1 MNIERLK
8 LGEIV
13 PYKKNNRKHSE
24 LQIERIARSI
34 QEFGFN
40 QPICIDENNEILVGH
55 GRLLAAQK
63 LGLKDAPI
71 VRLNDLTEEQKRAYR
86 ILDNKLQNDSEW
98 DFDSLSE
105 ELDFLQSNGVDL
117 ESWGLDDLK
126 SLFPEQE
133 MEVSEDDGPGDLPKE
148 TYIKLGDLIE
158 LGKHRVLCGDST
170 SEEDVST
177 LAQQEQI
184 ESCITDPPY
193 GVGYVGKTSEALT
206 IDGDAN
212 CDVAVQGTKNAT
224 ASIIPGG
231 AIYICFPAEEIKA
244 LGDIWAE
251 DNKLQSML
259 VWVKQSIVMGRKD
272 YHYKHE
278 PIWYGWREGAAHRFR
293 GDRTNATVLEFE
305 RPSRNTEHPTMKPIE
320 LFAELIKNSTSRG
333 EKIIDPFLGSGTTLI
348 AADQLNRI
356 CYGME
361 ISPNYCQVILERYK
375 KYCEQNGKKFECK
388 INGEAFIPPSDE
400 KEAS

>member
-1 MNIERLK
+1 LNIERLK

-126 SLFPEQE
+126 SLFPEPE
-133 MEVSEDDGPGDLPKE
+133 IEVSEDDGPGEVPKE

-170 SEEDVST
+170 KDDEVKELLRRDKPRIVV
-177 LAQQEQI
+177 A
-184 ESCITDPPY
+184 DPPY
-193 GVGYVGKTSEALT
+193 GINLESDWHTQTDKRPIIG
-206 IDGDAN
+206 DGSDW
-212 CDVAVQGTKNAT
+212 
-224 ASIIPGG
+224 SP
-231 AIYICFPAEEIKA
+231 
-244 LGDIWAE
+244 
-251 DNKLQSML
+251 
-259 VWVKQSIVMGRKD
+259 
-272 YHYKHE
+272 
-278 PIWYGWREGAAHRFR
+278 
-293 GDRTNATVLEFE
+293 
-305 RPSRNTEHPTMKPIE
+305 
-320 LFAELIKNSTSRG
+320 ELIKTIFRNFKSCDDIFIWGADYFFEHIENRNEGSLLVWDKRSNSDNIGQLDGAIGSDFEICWSKQKHKRSIIRQLKETGVFANRG
-333 EKIIDPFLGSGTTLI
+333 EDAPTGHPTQKPIPLIAKLILPYSEKGHAVIDPFLGSGTTLI

-361 ISPNYCQVILERYK
+361 IEPKYCQVIIERYK
-375 KYCEQNGKKFECK
+375 KYCEQNGKNFECK
-388 INGEAFIPPSDE
+388 INGKAFIPPSDE
-400 KEAS
+400 KEAL

>member
-1 MNIERLK
+1 LNIERLK

-126 SLFPEQE
+126 SLFPEPE
-133 MEVSEDDGPGDLPKE
+133 IEVSEDDGPGEVPKE

-170 SEEDVST
+170 KDDEVKELLRRDKPRIVV
-177 LAQQEQI
+177 A
-184 ESCITDPPY
+184 DPPY
-193 GVGYVGKTSEALT
+193 GINLESDWHTQTDKRPIIG
-206 IDGDAN
+206 DGSDW
-212 CDVAVQGTKNAT
+212 
-224 ASIIPGG
+224 SP
-231 AIYICFPAEEIKA
+231 
-244 LGDIWAE
+244 
-251 DNKLQSML
+251 
-259 VWVKQSIVMGRKD
+259 
-272 YHYKHE
+272 
-278 PIWYGWREGAAHRFR
+278 
-293 GDRTNATVLEFE
+293 
-305 RPSRNTEHPTMKPIE
+305 
-320 LFAELIKNSTSRG
+320 ELIKTIFRNFKSCDDIFIWGADYFFEHIENRNEGSLLVWDKRSNSDNIGQLDGAIGSDFEICWSKQKHKRSIIRQLKETGVFANRG
-333 EKIIDPFLGSGTTLI
+333 EDAPTGHPTQKPIPLIAKLILPYSEKGHAVIDPFLGSGLSALWNTTVGALI
-348 AADQLNRI
+348 PFHSIRI
-356 CYGME
+356 G
-361 ISPNYCQVILERYK
+361 LDLWTR
-375 KYCEQNGKKFECK
+375 
-388 INGEAFIPPSDE
+388 
-400 KEAS
+400 

>member
-117 ESWGLDDLK
+117 ESWGLDDLC
-126 SLFPEQE
+126 L
-133 MEVSEDDGPGDLPKE
+133 
-148 TYIKLGDLIE
+148 
-158 LGKHRVLCGDST
+158 
-170 SEEDVST
+170 
-177 LAQQEQI
+177 
-184 ESCITDPPY
+184 
-193 GVGYVGKTSEALT
+193 
-206 IDGDAN
+206 
-212 CDVAVQGTKNAT
+212 
-224 ASIIPGG
+224 
-231 AIYICFPAEEIKA
+231 
-244 LGDIWAE
+244 
-251 DNKLQSML
+251 NKG
-259 VWVKQSIVMGRKD
+259 I
-272 YHYKHE
+272 E
-278 PIWYGWREGAAHRFR
+278 PISADEQS
-293 GDRTNATVLEFE
+293 DL
-305 RPSRNTEHPTMKPIE
+305 SSKDPI
-320 LFAELIKNSTSRG
+320 TC
-333 EKIIDPFLGSGTTLI
+333 P
-348 AADQLNRI
+348 
-356 CYGME
+356 
-361 ISPNYCQVILERYK
+361 
-375 KYCEQNGKKFECK
+375 EC
-388 INGEAFIPPSDE
+388 GHEFIPKS
-400 KEAS
+400 